1 MLLQTVV
8 KAVSNATFASESVC
22 QRKPTMKSSFL
33 SVLFLGTFWL
43 PALCSIE
50 KVDSIPVL
58 NFKDTVFLMVNS
70 DGQKFFNYA
79 IQPRQTL
86 FGISKSF
93 GMSVDETLGMNPE
106 LGSEDLKVG
115 TRIRIS
121 VPERALKRFPGGA
134 PAVRWKYV
142 PVCYRMKKGE
152 TLIRVASKYKINV
165 DTLASYN
172 NLNPDLIAPGQTLTL
187 GWLSVYGINTSL
199 RTGLGAKW
207 RRNLLLKR
215 KYDADKQEKS
225 PVSQRGLAV
234 WLKDGPKDEDQYCLH
249 RDAPV
254 GSILEINNP
263 LTNYKVYAKV
273 SGKIP
278 DAIYDPEVLLVV
290 SSQAANLL
298 GAKDP
303 RFFVRVEYLR

>member
-1 MLLQTVV
+1 MQQTDEKALL
-8 KAVSNATFASESVC
+8 NATFAPESVC

-33 SVLFLGTFWL
+33 SVLFLGTLCL
-43 PALCSIE
+43 PAHSATI
-50 KVDSIPVL
+50 KMDSVPVL

-106 LGSEDLKVG
+106 LSSEDLKVG

-121 VPERALKRFPGGA
+121 VPEKALKRFAGGQ
-134 PAVRWKYV
+134 PPVRWKFV

-165 DTLASYN
+165 DSLATAN
-172 NLNPDLIAPGQTLTL
+172 NLNPDLIAPGQVLTL
-187 GWLSVYGINTSL
+187 GWLSVYGINTSM

-207 RRNLLLKR
+207 RRNFLLKR
-215 KYDADKQEKS
+215 KYDGDKASKT
-225 PVSQRGLAV
+225 PVGQRGLAV
-234 WLKDGPKDEDQYCLH
+234 WLKDGPRDEDQYCLH
-249 RDAPV
+249 RDAPI

-278 DAIYDPEVLLVV
+278 DAIYDPEVLIVV